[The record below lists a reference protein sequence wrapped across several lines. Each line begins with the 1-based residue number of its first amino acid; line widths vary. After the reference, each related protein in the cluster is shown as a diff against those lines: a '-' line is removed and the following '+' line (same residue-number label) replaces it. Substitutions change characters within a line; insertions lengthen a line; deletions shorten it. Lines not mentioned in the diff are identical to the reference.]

1 MHVRTLLDKLN
12 QNVSIKS
19 RLGYGGTEA
28 QIECTEG
35 NLPEITPF
43 QVFKLVWQKMKCKD
57 SDASFFESWFLYF
70 KNSSIG

>member
-12 QNVSIKS
+12 QDVSIKN
-19 RLGYGGTEA
+19 RFVYGRTEA
-28 QIECTEG
+28 QIECTER

-43 QVFKLVWQKMKCKD
+43 QFFKLVWQKMKCKD